1 MYAVDSTTAFKPLS
15 SIVASSLLTFS
26 GRSSRSGLPG
36 SRTESIL
43 AATSAR
49 NASRAPKA
57 RFFILLESM
66 SAVLEV
72 EVVAERAVHGEP
84 LLPLGIKL
92 VGVSHAR
99 AYPENCGGAVVHVVG
114 HVERDTGL
122 TLLRTL

>member
-1 MYAVDSTTAFKPLS
+1 MYAVDSTTASMPLS
-15 SIVASSLLTFS
+15 SMAASSLLTFS

-36 SRTESIL
+36 SRTASIL

-84 LLPLGIKL
+84 LLPLGVEL

-99 AYPENCGGAVVHVVG
+99 AYPEHRGDAVIHVVG
-114 HVERDTGL
+114 HVERDAGL

>member
-1 MYAVDSTTAFKPLS
+1 MYAVDSTTASIPLS
-15 SIVASSLLTFS
+15 SMAA
-26 GRSSRSGLPG
+26 SSRSGLPG
-36 SRTESIL
+36 SRTASIL

-84 LLPLGIKL
+84 LLPLGIEL

-122 TLLRTL
+122 TFLRTL